1 MKAFSILSVG
11 SESEKFDMFYTSCL
25 YVKMFQACNL
35 NFDNYGLQKIYLEI
49 LEYFVSNL
57 SKLVYPYQES
67 QSGPVHAFT
76 FKGKIAKLTVV
87 QKTLVDT
94 LSWRR

>member
-1 MKAFSILSVG
+1 
-11 SESEKFDMFYTSCL
+11 MFYTYYL

-35 NFDNYGLQKIYLEI
+35 NFDNYGQQKIYHAI
-49 LEYFVSNL
+49 LECLVSNL

-76 FKGKIAKLTVV
+76 IKGKIANLTVV

-94 LSWRR
+94 LSCRR